1 MEGEEICELKASRDF
16 SVECVI
22 AMQCVADDILQ
33 QTRASAFERADG
45 RTDDRSNDVKEK
57 ESSRRRY
64 YYFHSFMYT

>member
-33 QTRASAFERADG
+33 QTRASAFEQTDG
-45 RTDDRSNDVKEK
+45 RTIAAPMSKKKKVVVGG
-57 ESSRRRY
+57 Y